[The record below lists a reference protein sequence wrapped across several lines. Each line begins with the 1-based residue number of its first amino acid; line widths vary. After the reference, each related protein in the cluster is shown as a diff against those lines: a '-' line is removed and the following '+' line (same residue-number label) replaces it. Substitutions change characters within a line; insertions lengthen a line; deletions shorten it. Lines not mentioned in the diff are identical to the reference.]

1 MGAIKNILR
10 NKNFVTIVGV
20 IVILGLL
27 YWGYATQVDKA
38 VNPIDV
44 PVAAV
49 TIQPRTE
56 ITSSMISTVEMPSI
70 AVVENVYTS
79 ANAII
84 GKYTAVNTVIP
95 QGSMFYHQ
103 TVIDK
108 KELPDSSVIE
118 VGEGKIPYLF
128 SVNSES
134 SFLNSIY
141 PGSKIDLYMKAND
154 ETGKV
159 MIGKLLADLE
169 VIAVKDSSGKDVFE
183 NTEENRQSAYFVF
196 GLEEDIHIL
205 IRKAKYLSSH
215 GVELIPV
222 PHGGQI
228 QSEGE
233 TIVSTEYLR
242 DFINANTIML
252 EGQNDITE
260 DEVEE

>member
-10 NKNFVTIVGV
+10 NKNFVTIAGV

-27 YWGYATQVDKA
+27 YWGYSSQVKKA
-38 VNPIDV
+38 IAPIDV

-56 ITSSMISTVEMPSI
+56 ITAAMIETISIPSI
-70 AVVENVYTS
+70 AVVENVYRS
-79 ANAII
+79 ASEII

-95 QGSMFYHQ
+95 QGSMFYDQ

-108 KELPDSSVIE
+108 SQLPDSSVVK

-169 VIAVKDSSGKDVFE
+169 VIAVKDSLGRDVFE
-183 NTEENRQSAYFVF
+183 NTEEYRQSAYFVF

-205 IRKAKYLSSH
+205 IRKAKYLSSR

-228 QSEGE
+228 ESEGE
-233 TIVSTEYLR
+233 TIVSMEYLR
-242 DFINANTIML
+242 DYINANTIVL
-252 EGQNDITE
+252 EGQNDANI
-260 DEVEE
+260 DEEE

>member
-10 NKNFVTIVGV
+10 NKNFVTIFGV
-20 IVILGLL
+20 IAILGLL
-27 YWGYATQVDKA
+27 YWGYARQVKKA
-38 VNPIDV
+38 IAPIDV

-56 ITSSMISTVEMPSI
+56 IIDEMIETISIPSI
-70 AVVENVYTS
+70 AVVENVYRSKT
-79 ANAII
+79 AII

-95 QGSMFYHQ
+95 QGSMFYFQ
-103 TVIDK
+103 TIIDK
-108 KELPDSSVIE
+108 SQLPDSSVIE

-154 ETGKV
+154 DTGKV

-169 VIAVKDSSGKDVFE
+169 VIAVKDSSGRDVFE
-183 NTEENRQSAYFVF
+183 NTEEQRQSAYFVF

-205 IRKAKYLSSH
+205 IRKAKYLSSR

-228 QSEGE
+228 ESEGE

-242 DFINANTIML
+242 DYINANTIVL
-252 EGQNDITE
+252 EGQNDET
-260 DEVEE
+260 VEE